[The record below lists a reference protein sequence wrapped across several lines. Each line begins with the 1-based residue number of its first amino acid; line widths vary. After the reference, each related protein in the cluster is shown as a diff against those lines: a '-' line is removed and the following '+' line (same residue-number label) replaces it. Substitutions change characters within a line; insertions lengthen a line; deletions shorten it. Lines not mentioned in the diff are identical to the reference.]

1 MKFGIDVFAEQGI
14 SDHQI
19 RQLIE
24 FSSTDPEVKKFT
36 SDPTRFADISCFNL
50 WLQQGRIIYTLLDT
64 NANLLGIIWFGQKTP
79 PINVTANFTFA
90 IRVYPPARG
99 QGLALP
105 FMKMAFTDL
114 LHRQLQ
120 SQITGFWLETS
131 VDNLSAIHLYQK
143 FGFKKRSVSENKI
156 IMTLSRNKVNL

>member
-1 MKFGIDVFAEQGI
+1 
-14 SDHQI
+14 
-19 RQLIE
+19 
-24 FSSTDPEVKKFT
+24 
-36 SDPTRFADISCFNL
+36 
-50 WLQQGRIIYTLLDT
+50 
-64 NANLLGIIWFGQKTP
+64 
-79 PINVTANFTFA
+79 
-90 IRVYPPARG
+90 
-99 QGLALP
+99 
-105 FMKMAFTDL
+105 MKMAFTDL